1 MSSKGALGTG
11 AAGRNP
17 PANLRA
23 TRSNT
28 KASTQQ
34 PAATSQ
40 LATIDKKK
48 AKAKEAEAEA
58 RRILTEE
65 ECLSAED
72 TITHHTLPH
81 MLTTLAQKYAS
92 NAPPNL
98 IKAMRA
104 IALFATKTEN
114 PNGQFEPVVEAITH
128 RLGEHLDKSLQA
140 EMAKM
145 SNVIKSSI
153 ADQNSSLNTP
163 EALTE
168 TITNLKQVASEMSK
182 TINEATTVTT
192 HINDTALNYKQALLQ
207 TATQPQPQAQTQQVR
222 PRNEIQYDDTA
233 IALGIDKKARQILL
247 DSDKGEDNY
256 WNTSEIREKA
266 MKAMNDILPAPPQGT
281 EIQEVIKLRKG
292 SLILQFAT
300 KESAD
305 WLRKPEIEAAFTK
318 RFDPDT
324 IIRDCTHPI
333 MVPRIPL
340 TFDPSN
346 PAHLRE
352 VEEANGLTTKTVK
365 KARWIKPDY
374 RRAPG
379 QSCAHAIFTIS
390 SVTDANRMIKEGVYI
405 CNTRT
410 FPKKLKYEPKQCMKC
425 RKWGHYAAEC
435 RAEKDAC
442 GTCGGQHRTKECKSE
457 NKRYCV
463 SCRSDTHASW
473 DRNCPEFLRKCD
485 EYSNFHPENNLV
497 YFPTDED
504 WTVTTRP
511 FKVPFEDKFPARFN
525 VASLPLPNQKA
536 RLPPTRPI
544 VKRNKRRNNNNE
556 AGQAVLENFFVNEP
570 ADTHTE
576 PGELPEAQGDDSE
589 YEYDTQLDNAIS
601 DLPANFLHNLKT

>member
-1 MSSKGALGTG
+1 MSTKGALGTG
-11 AAGRNP
+11 AAGHTP

-28 KASTQQ
+28 KATMQK
-34 PAATSQ
+34 PTATSQ

-48 AKAKEAEAEA
+48 AKARETEVEA

-65 ECLSAED
+65 GCLSAED
-72 TITHHTLPH
+72 IITHHTLPH
-81 MLTTLAQKYAS
+81 TLTLLAQKYDS
-92 NAPPNL
+92 RAPPDL

-104 IALFATKTEN
+104 LAMLATKTEN
-114 PNGQFEPVVEAITH
+114 PNGQFEPVVEAITQ
-128 RLGEHLDKSLQA
+128 RLGEHIEKSLQA

-145 SNVIKSSI
+145 STAIKSSL
-153 ADQNSSLNTP
+153 ADQGSPLNTS

-207 TATQPQPQAQTQQVR
+207 TAAAPPQPQTQQAR
-222 PRNEIQYDDTA
+222 PRNEIQYDDAA

-292 SLILQFAT
+292 SLILQFTT
-300 KESAD
+300 KEAAD
-305 WLRKPEIEAAFTK
+305 WLRKPDIEAAFTK
-318 RFDPDT
+318 RFDSDT
-324 IIRDCTHPI
+324 TIRDRTHPI

-346 PAHLRE
+346 PVHLRE
-352 VEEANGLTTKTVK
+352 VEEANGLTPKTIK
-365 KARWIKPDY
+365 KTRWIKPEY

-379 QSCAHAIFTIS
+379 QSCAHAIFTIA

-410 FPKKLKYEPKQCMKC
+410 FPKKLKFEPKQCMKC

-442 GTCGGQHRTKECKSE
+442 GTCGGQHRTKECKYE

-473 DRNCPEFLRKCD
+473 DRKCPEFLRKCD

-504 WTVTTRP
+504 WTMTTRP
-511 FKVPFEDKFPARFN
+511 FKIPLEDKFPTRFN
-525 VASLPLPNQKA
+525 VCSLPLPNQKA

-544 VKRNKRRNNNNE
+544 GKKSKRRNNNNGE
-556 AGQAVLENFFVNEP
+556 GQAVIENFFTNERT
-570 ADTHTE
+570 DTQSE
-576 PGELPEAQGDDSE
+576 PGEIPEIREDESE
-589 YEYDTQLDNAIS
+589 DEYDTQLDNAIS
-601 DLPANFLHNLKT
+601 TMPANFLKNLKT